1 MYLFNSSLRVG
12 DIILVRGAAK
22 HSKIIAKLTNGHF
35 SHAMIALENDIFLE
49 AITGSGVQTTSAL
62 RVSFKDKAN
71 VIVLRCIFPNKLT
84 ETNSLEYIT
93 THFSGYQ
100 GRNYSYKGAIASVKE
115 TGGDNTNGGYFC
127 SHLIA
132 AIYADSGF
140 PLLNKPVYKITPNE
154 LLNSEV
160 LEEVTDQVISAYSD
174 IALRRVKN
182 KNRKINCIDGGGS
195 TLSTDAQNHQ
205 KLLKETAKYFTRNGL
220 TKPQRCDQF
229 LDILT
234 DPKNRSF
241 SQNLDYQIAKKYKKL
256 DINKYI
262 RSEMNSSDYELDMFT
277 LTSEI
282 DQLGYDHAKDTYGSY
297 SYLLITSSIKYL
309 NARSNINNFQLFYD
323 EWQFKYFF
331 LKVEYYTLIAT
342 GISANMEYYLD
353 AIKSIEDKFQNCF
366 DELQEIKKSVVTHVI
381 SKQVDPEKKA
391 ALVKFLLEFT

>member
-1 MYLFNSSLRVG
+1 MYFFNSNLRVG

-35 SHAMIALENDIFLE
+35 SHAMIALENGIFLE
-49 AITGSGVQTTSAL
+49 AITGSGVQTTSSL

-71 VIVLRCIFPNKLT
+71 VVVLRCIFPNKLT

-93 THFSGYQ
+93 THFARYQ
-100 GRNYSYKGAIASVKE
+100 GRNYSYKGAVASVKE
-115 TGGDNTNGGYFC
+115 AGGDITKGSYFC

-132 AIYADSGF
+132 AIYTDAGF

-160 LEEVTDQVISAYSD
+160 LEEVTDQVISPYSD

-182 KNRKINCIDGGGS
+182 NKGKINCIDGGGS
-195 TLSTDAQNHQ
+195 TLSTDAKNHQ
-205 KLLKETAKYFTRNGL
+205 KLLKDTAKYFTRNGL
-220 TKPQRCDQF
+220 TTPQKCDQF

-234 DPKNRSF
+234 DPQNHSF
-241 SQNLDYQIAKKYKKL
+241 SQKLDYQITKKYKKL
-256 DINKYI
+256 NVNKYI
-262 RSEMNSSDYELDMFT
+262 RSEMSGHDFELDMST

-282 DQLGYDHAKDTYGSY
+282 DQFGYDYAQDTYGSY

-309 NARSNINNFQLFYD
+309 NACSNINNFQLFYD
-323 EWQFKYFF
+323 EWQFKYFA

-342 GISANMEYYLD
+342 GISDIMEYYLD
-353 AIKSIEDKFQNCF
+353 EIKSIEDKFPNCF
-366 DELQEIKKSVVTHVI
+366 DELQEIKKLVVTHVI